1 MTRPT
6 VSVVIPT
13 YNRATRVPAA
23 LDSALRQ
30 GVPDLEIVVVDDG
43 SQDDTHAVVAAYGDR
58 VRYVHQAN
66 AGVGAARNTGIRHAT
81 GTFVAFLDSDDRWH
95 DYKLSMQL
103 ALFREHPSV
112 GLVFSDF
119 AIEKPDGTSLR
130 HGASLWAGRTLDFPA
145 MTALTLRQPEHATP
159 AWPHASVDGCA
170 GPMYRQLLDELPILT
185 SSVIVRRDVLDASTW
200 YTERVALFEDWEFF
214 ARVARRADVGYL
226 ATPTTVNVGHLD
238 PGRVSKCSSLDRAV
252 SYQTLVERVWLTDAA
267 FIGEH
272 EAAVQLAHGRSLLA
286 VAREAVLAGRP
297 AEARGALE
305 RWTSAG
311 YRDRRGWARLYE
323 ACVRLPA
330 GRTALRTILRAR
342 TALRLL
348 VGGAR
353 SHDSVNPA
361 A

>member
-13 YNRATRVPAA
+13 YNRAARVSAA

-43 SQDDTHAVVAAYGDR
+43 SQDDTNAVVAAYGDR
-58 VRYVHQAN
+58 VQYVHQAN
-66 AGVGAARNTGIRHAT
+66 AGVGAARNTGIRRAT

-103 ALFREHPSV
+103 ALLREHPSV

-119 AIEKPDGTSLR
+119 AIEKPDGTSLK

-145 MTALTLRQPEHATP
+145 MTAVTLRQPEHATP
-159 AWPHASVDGCA
+159 AWPYASADGFV

-226 ATPTTVNVGHLD
+226 ATSTTVNVGHLD
-238 PGRVSKCSSLDRAV
+238 PGRVSKCSSFDRAV
-252 SYQTLVERVWLTDAA
+252 SYQTLVERVWLTDPA

-272 EAAVQLAHGRSLLA
+272 EAAVQLAHGHALLA

-305 RWTSAG
+305 RWAGAG
-311 YRDRRGWARLYE
+311 YHDRRGWARVYE

-330 GRTALRTILRAR
+330 GRAVLRTILRLR
-342 TALRLL
+342 TAVRLL
-348 VGGAR
+348 TGGAR
-353 SHDSVNPA
+353 CHDSVNPA
-361 A
+361 T